1 MIKVEGITKL
11 YGEQKA
17 LDNVSFEIGSG
28 EVVGFL
34 GPNGAGKST
43 MMKIVT
49 GFISASK
56 GEAWVD
62 GIKVSLNSPR
72 TKQYIG
78 YLPENNPVYH
88 DMYVEEY
95 LRFVCGFYKLKA
107 TKSNVVKQAIEMTG
121 LGPEKHKKIGALS
134 KGYRQRVGLAQ
145 AIIPDPKVLI
155 LDEPTTGLDPNQ
167 VVDVRQLIIDL
178 GKEKTV
184 ILSSHIMQEVQAMCQ
199 SAIILDH
206 GQIKANA
213 PVAELSQRIKGNQII
228 EIEFQTQPA
237 DLELFNHPSIQEVIA
252 TSDVSFRIVSAGED
266 LRPLLFQRA
275 VDAGLVLLKLNEQG
289 GSLEEVFRE
298 ITG

>member
-1 MIKVEGITKL
+1 MIKVDGVTKL

-49 GFISASK
+49 GFISATT

-62 GIKVSLNSPR
+62 GLKVSPNSPL
-72 TKQYIG
+72 TKQRIG

-95 LRFVCGFYKLKA
+95 LRFVCGFYA
-107 TKSNVVKQAIEMTG
+107 IKSAKNNVVKQVIEMTG

-145 AIIPDPKVLI
+145 SIIPDPKVLI

-167 VVDVRQLIIDL
+167 VVDVRKLIINL

-199 SAIILDH
+199 SAIIIDH

-213 PVAELSQRIKGNQII
+213 PVSELSQRIRGNQIV
-228 EIEFQTQPA
+228 EIEFQRKP
-237 DLELFNHPSIQEVIA
+237 DNMELFNHPSISEVIPLSK
-252 TSDVSFRIVSAGED
+252 TSFKVVSAGED
-266 LRPLLFQRA
+266 VRPVLFQRA

-289 GSLEEVFRE
+289 GSLEDVFRE
-298 ITG
+298 ITA